1 PVYLRDVFEVRR
13 GDENPIPYSVEV
25 LHRSKQTLAP
35 ALSLSERK
43 REKNI
48 QRLDKTE
55 RGETTDRLENVLPLP
70 RRGGEGRGEGAA
82 LSDSA
87 PLTPARSVLLA
98 IEMKEGN
105 IIGQFNET
113 IRTVLDAAGSRLPEG
128 MEIIS
133 LSDQPASV
141 AHRIHH
147 FMRWFIE
154 AVIVVVLVALFL
166 MDWRSALVV
175 ATAIPLTVAMTFG
188 GMAL

>member
-1 PVYLRDVFEVRR
+1 M
-13 GDENPIPYSVEV
+13 
-25 LHRSKQTLAP
+25 
-35 ALSLSERK
+35 K
-43 REKNI
+43 RANSSH
-48 QRLDKTE
+48 RLDSP
-55 RGETTDRLENVLPLP
+55 RHVATTDSCARDLLLPG
-70 RRGGEGRGEGAA
+70 RGGKGPREGAA

-154 AVIVVVLVALFL
+154 AVIGVVLVALFL
-166 MDWRSALVV
+166 MDWR
-175 ATAIPLTVAMTFG
+175 
-188 GMAL
+188 